1 MFLSFKQLFHIIKYV
16 FLKKMATE
24 QQQKR
29 WLVVVGALLIQLALG
44 TIYSWGTMT
53 VFVSPYL
60 NLTMNLNPSIIREV
74 TVYIFG
80 VGLLSFAIT
89 MIFAGKLQQKYG
101 PKKIAIL
108 GGILI
113 GIGLISS
120 AFMTTF
126 IGLFITYG
134 IVFGVGIGFGYVC
147 PIASAGKWF
156 PDKKGFINGIA
167 VAGFGAGAFVFNYVI
182 KALANP
188 TGLLDTDINFVSTI
202 SPNIP
207 IMFIVLGT
215 IYLGLVIGGAMM
227 LSNPPE
233 GWKPDGWTPPP
244 PSEESGISGLE
255 FERSQTVKLPQFWM
269 LWLAFALS
277 AMSGLMVI
285 GSFSAFAKTYA
296 APDVFLY
303 VIGTSDFVLIGS
315 LAALFNG
322 LGRIVWG
329 KLADMITYKKTMLV
343 MFLTQAVLMF
353 IYFTTNGSEIYFLI
367 ITCVIFFCFGGN
379 FSLFPTATA
388 DLFGSKNL
396 GPNYGIVF
404 TAYGVAGFIGAVGVN
419 LFVSIF
425 GSYKVLFIVMGLM
438 SVGSAILAYVIKP
451 PKQR

>member
-1 MFLSFKQLFHIIKYV
+1 
-16 FLKKMATE
+16 MATE
-24 QQQKR
+24 QKVRNR
-29 WLVVVGALLIQLALG
+29 WIVVIGAILIQLALG
-44 TIYSWGTMT
+44 TIYSWGTIT
-53 VFVSPYL
+53 IFVSPYL
-60 NLTMNLNPSIIREV
+60 NELREV

-101 PKKIAIL
+101 PKKIAL
-108 GGILI
+108 VGAVLI

-126 IGLFITYG
+126 IGLLFTYG
-134 IVFGVGIGFGYVC
+134 VIFGAGIGFGYVC

-182 KALANP
+182 KALVNPANLE
-188 TGLLDTDINFVSTI
+188 TT
-202 SPNIP
+202 IP
-207 IMFIVLGT
+207 IMFIVLGI
-215 IYLGLVIGGAMM
+215 IYLIFIIFGALT

-244 PSEESGISGLE
+244 ASVESGISGLE
-255 FERSQTVKLPQFWM
+255 FERGQTVKLPQFWM
-269 LWLAFALS
+269 LWTAFALS

-285 GSFSAFAKTYA
+285 GSYAAFAKTVNAGDNFIYA
-296 APDVFLY
+296 
-303 VIGTSDFVLIGS
+303 IGTSDFVLIGS

-329 KLADMITYKKTMLV
+329 KLADMITYKKSMLIMFSTQAIL
-343 MFLTQAVLMF
+343 MFL
-353 IYFTTNGSEIYFLI
+353 YFTTNMNASYFLI
-367 ITCVIFFCFGGN
+367 ITCAIYFCFGGN

-425 GSYKVLFIVMGLM
+425 GSYLILFIVMGLM

>member
-1 MFLSFKQLFHIIKYV
+1 MSE
-16 FLKKMATE
+16 E
-24 QQQKR
+24 QKVRNR
-29 WLVVVGALLIQLALG
+29 WIVVIGAILIQLALG

-53 VFVSPYL
+53 IFVSPF
-60 NLTMNLNPSIIREV
+60 MNEVREV

-101 PKKIAIL
+101 PRNIAIL
-108 GGILI
+108 GGILL
-113 GIGLISS
+113 GIGVIAS

-126 IGLFITYG
+126 IGLLITYG
-134 IVFGVGIGFGYVC
+134 IIFGAGIGFGYVC
-147 PIASAGKWF
+147 PIASAGKWY

-167 VAGFGAGAFVFNYVI
+167 VAGFGAGSFIFNYVI

-188 TGLLDTDINFVSTI
+188 ANLETTDPNFVSTV
-202 SPNIP
+202 SQNIP
-207 IMFIVLGT
+207 LMFTVLGI
-215 IYLGLVIGGAMM
+215 IYVILIIGGAMD

-233 GWKPDGWTPPP
+233 GWKPTGWTPPP
-244 PSEESGISGLE
+244 PSEESGISGLDFKRNE
-255 FERSQTVKLPQFWM
+255 TIKLPQFWM
-269 LWLAFALS
+269 LWVAFVFS

-285 GSFSAFAKTYA
+285 GSYAAFAKSV
-296 APDVFLY
+296 DVGENFIY
-303 VIGTSDFVLIGS
+303 VIGTADFVLIGS

-329 KLADMITYKKTMLV
+329 QLADFMTYKKSMLI
-343 MFLTQAVLMF
+343 MFVTQAILML
-353 IYFTTNGSEIYFLI
+353 IYFTTNVNAIYFLI
-367 ITCVIFFCFGGN
+367 MTCAIYFCFGGN

-404 TAYGVAGFIGAVGVN
+404 TAYGIAGFIGAVGVN

-425 GSYKVLFIVMGLM
+425 GSYLILFIVMGIM
-438 SVGSAILAYVIKP
+438 SIGSALLAFYIKP

>member
-1 MFLSFKQLFHIIKYV
+1 MSSEQKVRNRWIIV
-16 FLKKMATE
+16 I
-24 QQQKR
+24 
-29 WLVVVGALLIQLALG
+29 GAILIQLALG
-44 TIYSWGTMT
+44 TIYSWGTLT
-53 VFVSPYL
+53 IFVSPYL
-60 NLTMNLNPSIIREV
+60 NEIREV

-89 MIFAGKLQQKYG
+89 MIFAGQLQQKYG
-101 PKKIAIL
+101 PRNIAIL

-113 GIGLISS
+113 GIGVILS
-120 AFMTTF
+120 AFMTSF
-126 IGLFITYG
+126 IGLLITYG
-134 IVFGVGIGFGYVC
+134 IIFGAGIGFGYVC

-167 VAGFGAGAFVFNYVI
+167 VAGFGAGSFIFNYVI

-188 TGLLDTDINFVSTI
+188 TNLETNDPLFLTTI

-207 IMFIVLGT
+207 IMFIILGI
-215 IYLGLVIGGAMM
+215 IYLILVIGGAMA

-233 GWKPDGWTPPP
+233 GWSPPNWTPPP
-244 PSEESGISGLE
+244 PSEESGISGIE
-255 FERSQTVKLPQFWM
+255 FKRKQTIKLPQFWM
-269 LWLAFALS
+269 LWTAFVLS

-285 GSFSAFAKTYA
+285 GSYASFAKTENTIGDFIY
-296 APDVFLY
+296 L
-303 VIGTSDFVLIGS
+303 IGTADFVLIGS

-329 KLADMITYKKTMLV
+329 QLSDKITYKRSMLV
-343 MFLTQAVLMF
+343 MFSIQAILMF
-353 IYFTTNGSEIYFLI
+353 IYFTTNINEIYFLI
-367 ITCVIFFCFGGN
+367 MTCAIYFCFGGN

-419 LFVSIF
+419 YLVAIF
-425 GSYKVLFIVMGLM
+425 GSYLVLFIVMGLF
-438 SVGSAILAYVIKP
+438 SVGSAILAFIIKP
-451 PKQR
+451 PK